1 MSESERPETT
11 SVGIFAS
18 VEAAH
23 TTVAMAVG
31 VSPPDTPE
39 KLNELLWRLDW
50 LQRFGKGLYNP
61 WDAEVA
67 NRLRGIMQEIPRG
80 RFPPNEVSR
89 LIFADNHG
97 ELGLFKTLDRGA
109 ETLEGLV
116 RLFEYGQPLHP
127 EVPGEC
133 LEDALAVSARR
144 LSTLLAH
151 HADLLRRAEQARQ
164 IWDEE
169 DE

>member
-1 MSESERPETT
+1 MSESEQTKTT
-11 SVGIFAS
+11 SVGLFAS

-39 KLNELLWRLDW
+39 KLNELIWRLDW

-67 NRLRGIMQEIPRG
+67 GRLRGIMQEIPPE
-80 RFPPNEVSR
+80 RFPPNATSR
-89 LIFADNHG
+89 LTFADNHG
-97 ELGLFKTLDRGA
+97 ELDLFKTLDRAA

-116 RLFEYGQPLHP
+116 RLFEYGQLLHP
-127 EVPGEC
+127 EVPGEP
-133 LEDALAVSARR
+133 LEDALAESARR
-144 LSTLLAH
+144 LSVLLAQH
-151 HADLLRRAEQARQ
+151 GDLLRRAKKAREV
-164 IWDEE
+164 WDE
-169 DE
+169 